1 MLYPPPAAIAA
12 RLAAFLH
19 AGRASKAY
27 CIGLN
32 YAAHVSEMK
41 KMGMGGAASPAG
53 GTPPPPPPPPRAAG
67 ATPTLFLKP
76 ASSYHW
82 HGVDGPLRV
91 PSNVEWHHEVE
102 VGAILAPTPLVADG
116 DTPAPPAAGGDGRR
130 APPPPPRVR
139 GAHIRKADALSHVL
153 GYTLCLDMTARDV
166 QAAAKAGG
174 KPWTAAKCGDG
185 FLPLAAEAVPV
196 SDVAV
201 DASGRPALEVVCTVN
216 GVERQRGGGRDW
228 LWDLPSLVS
237 YASSVCAVE
246 ENDLLLTG
254 TPAGVGAVVAGDHI
268 EAVLRV
274 TAGAGAGREVRI
286 AFDCVAGE
294 PVGVIRD

>member
-1 MLYPPPAAIAA
+1 M
-12 RLAAFLH
+12 
-19 AGRASKAY
+19 
-27 CIGLN
+27 
-32 YAAHVSEMK
+32 
-41 KMGMGGAASPAG
+41 
-53 GTPPPPPPPPRAAG
+53 
-67 ATPTLFLKP
+67 
-76 ASSYHW
+76 
-82 HGVDGPLRV
+82 
-91 PSNVEWHHEVE
+91 
-102 VGAILAPTPLVADG
+102 GAILAPTPLVADG
-116 DTPAPPAAGGDGRR
+116 DTPAPPAAGGDDQG

-139 GAHIRKADALSHVL
+139 GAHIRKVDALSHVL
-153 GYTLCLDMTARDV
+153 GYTLCLDMTARDI

-185 FLPLAAEAVPV
+185 FLPLAAEAVPA